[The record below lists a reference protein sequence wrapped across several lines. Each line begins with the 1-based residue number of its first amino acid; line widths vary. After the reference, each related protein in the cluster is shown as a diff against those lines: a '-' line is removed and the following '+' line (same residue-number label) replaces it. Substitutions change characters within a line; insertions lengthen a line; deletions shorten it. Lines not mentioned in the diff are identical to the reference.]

1 MTTTCLPLR
10 ASFVATAAL
19 FAALSLPVGAQ
30 TAAPATPAVAEST
43 APSAQPGP
51 SAERMQQRMQQRSEN
66 RAQRLAQ
73 FKAKLELSPEQEAAW
88 TTYQEAM
95 KMPRPTPP
103 DMQKLR
109 AMTTPERIDHMRQ
122 QREQHHA
129 EADRRG
135 EATKAFYAQ
144 LTPAQQ
150 KTFDAYA
157 LRGKKGHGPMHD
169 KGRPGA
175 QGGPGQCW

>member
-1 MTTTCLPLR
+1 
-10 ASFVATAAL
+10 
-19 FAALSLPVGAQ
+19 
-30 TAAPATPAVAEST
+30 
-43 APSAQPGP
+43 
-51 SAERMQQRMQQRSEN
+51 
-66 RAQRLAQ
+66 
-73 FKAKLELSPEQEAAW
+73 
-88 TTYQEAM
+88 
-95 KMPRPTPP
+95 MPRPTPP